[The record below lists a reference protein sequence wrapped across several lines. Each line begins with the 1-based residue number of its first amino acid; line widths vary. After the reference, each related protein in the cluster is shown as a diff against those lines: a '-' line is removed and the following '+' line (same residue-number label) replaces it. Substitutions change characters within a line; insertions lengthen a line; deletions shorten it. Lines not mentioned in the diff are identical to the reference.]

1 MRIEVASDS
10 LRFKAVPM
18 DLDEESSTV
27 MSTVIRLNRK
37 KGIARPLEVVEE
49 CIANGLSE
57 EAAKD
62 AVDELLQSKKLE
74 LVNNGLMVTREFNE

>member
-1 MRIEVASDS
+1 MV
-10 LRFKAVPM
+10 
-18 DLDEESSTV
+18 
-27 MSTVIRLNRK
+27 RLNRK
-37 KGIARPLEVVEE
+37 KGIARPLDVVEE

-74 LVNNGLMVTREFNE
+74 LVNNGLLIRREFNE

>member
-1 MRIEVASDS
+1 
-10 LRFKAVPM
+10 M
-18 DLDEESSTV
+18 DLDEDSSAV
-27 MSTVIRLNRK
+27 VSAVVRLNRK
-37 KGIARPLEVVEE
+37 KGIARPLDVVEE

-74 LVNNGLMVTREFNE
+74 LVNNGLLIRREFNE